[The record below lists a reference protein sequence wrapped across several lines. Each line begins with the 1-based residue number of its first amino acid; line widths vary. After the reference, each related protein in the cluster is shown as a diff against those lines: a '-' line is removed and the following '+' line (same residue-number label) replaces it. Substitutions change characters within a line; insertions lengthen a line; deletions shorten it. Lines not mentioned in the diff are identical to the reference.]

1 VPGFHHDDLRKR
13 ASFRLAAAL
22 ALFGACG
29 GIAAR
34 QIFDNGASG
43 ILMAA
48 ATIDE
53 ALKQNANRLMSTPGV
68 VAVAVGECG
77 GKPCLK
83 VLVVKK
89 TAELMKIIP
98 SMLEGFPVVVEETGP
113 IGPMDRG

>member
-1 VPGFHHDDLRKR
+1 VPGPHYDYLWKR

-22 ALFGACG
+22 ALLGVCG
-29 GIAAR
+29 GIDAR
-34 QIFDNGASG
+34 QIFENEASG

-53 ALKQNANRLMSTPGV
+53 VLKQNADRLMSAPGV
-68 VAVAVGECG
+68 VAVAVGECA

-89 TAELMKIIP
+89 TAEQMKKIP
-98 SMLEGFPVVVEETGP
+98 SMLEGYPVVVEETGP